1 LLFHPNLSIA
11 LFGISLYLGYIK
23 PTISQSIDS
32 TVEIAMADV
41 KPDIKPDV
49 KQIELTIKNQDGHA
63 MKFKVSELL

>member
-1 LLFHPNLSIA
+1 M
-11 LFGISLYLGYIK
+11 YLGYIK

-49 KQIELTIKNQDGHA
+49 KQIELTVKNQDGHA